1 MAPAL
6 PVRPAGCRQ
15 TEKMRGYILQT
26 GRKRAIMKKILKNVD
41 ERAGGTVAG
50 GMRRSPVPLIRNPN

>member
-15 TEKMRGYILQT
+15 TEKNARVYLANRSET
-26 GRKRAIMKKILKNVD
+26 CYN
-41 ERAGGTVAG
+41 ESAGGTVAG
-50 GMRRSPVPLIRNPN
+50 GMRRNPVPLIRNPN